1 MREFT
6 ARERRRDELE
16 TLRLTVAQRRA
27 LETICATFCPDDPS
41 SRDVGVA
48 DALLEL
54 TPASD
59 RRALFALLSLWDV
72 GHRFSR
78 RPRERREAMLRAWRD
93 SSLAFRRRVFH
104 GLRRGSLIPYYA
116 TLGVDGYRL
125 PELPPPAPRRISI
138 EDIGGDT
145 RLDCDVC
152 VVGSGAGGGVAAA
165 DREDR
170 LIGELSAF
178 GRENRPAEIGMTV
191 AAEWRGHGVGTA
203 LMQACVAWARER
215 GIHKLSLQVWPHNT
229 VALHLYERFGFEH
242 EGVLRSHYRRQNG
255 EFWDAIVMGL
265 LL

>member
-6 ARERRRDELE
+6 VRGLRRDELE
-16 TLRLTVAQRRA
+16 TLYDLVEAVAEERRW
-27 LETICATFCPDDPS
+27 I
-41 SRDVGVA
+41 
-48 DALLEL
+48 
-54 TPASD
+54 ASEPPI
-59 RRALFALLSLWDV
+59 
-72 GHRFSR
+72 
-78 RPRERREAMLRAWRD
+78 PRERYREQTLKAFDDPYCLLR
-93 SSLAFRRRVFH
+93 
-104 GLRRGSLIPYYA
+104 
-116 TLGVDGYRL
+116 
-125 PELPPPAPRRISI
+125 
-138 EDIGGDT
+138 
-145 RLDCDVC
+145 
-152 VVGSGAGGGVAAA
+152 AAA